1 MSCLSVFT
9 VATILCWCLLCTR
22 VSAGVDSVYEHN
34 FGLYLAAA
42 QGNLKALEHALVER
56 KLITANSDHYH
67 FTLSE
72 HDHPEEYAKDWQDH
86 IHDDQTALHATVRNG
101 HLEPFKLLLKYG
113 WSPLVKT
120 KFQDTVLC
128 FTARYGHYEM
138 ARILVEDYNVKSYG
152 KCGNKKTA
160 LQLSRKPHMKHLS
173 EEQLAGKE
181 KIEKLLKGK
190 TFKRIEL

>member
-128 FTARYGHYEM
+128 FTARYGHY
-138 ARILVEDYNVKSYG
+138 
-152 KCGNKKTA
+152 
-160 LQLSRKPHMKHLS
+160 
-173 EEQLAGKE
+173 
-181 KIEKLLKGK
+181 
-190 TFKRIEL
+190 